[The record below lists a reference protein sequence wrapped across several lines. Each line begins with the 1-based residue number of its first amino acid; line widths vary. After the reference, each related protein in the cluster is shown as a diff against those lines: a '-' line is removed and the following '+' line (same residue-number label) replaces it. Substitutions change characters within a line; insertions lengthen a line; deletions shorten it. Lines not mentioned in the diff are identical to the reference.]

1 MPSCWILKNDD
12 IVNETNKRAMQVIES
27 SSTDA
32 ARNAAMEESVFRRP
46 EISEPVLMLYRN
58 DESVLFGRN
67 QNPWAECD
75 VAHCLEEG
83 VVLLRRLSGGG
94 TVYHDMGN
102 LNYSFFLPRAAHDP
116 SRVLSLLQE
125 VLRGIGVPDVGLR
138 DGTSVCSGER
148 KLSGTA
154 FALNGR
160 VAMLHGCILDET
172 DLGRLHVMLSR
183 QPGKT
188 VVGSFVKSNRVP
200 VTSLKEL
207 GVRIGC
213 DELAERLMSVAEKE
227 FGVAH
232 RVAEPQGDD
241 VEALREKY
249 AGAAW
254 TFGRSSD
261 FEIRQ
266 LTGGGLLCLRVSQG
280 VVTSAQLDGCDV
292 AEFVD
297 MPLHEIM

>member
-1 MPSCWILKNDD
+1 MPSCWILKDDD
-12 IVNETNKRAMQVIES
+12 IESETNQRAMQVIES

-32 ARNAAMEESVFRRP
+32 AVNAAIEESVFRRP
-46 EISEPVLMLYRN
+46 EITEPILMLYRN
-58 DESVLFGRN
+58 GESVLFGRN

-75 VAHCLEEG
+75 VAHCLEEK

-94 TVYHDMGN
+94 TVYQDAGN
-102 LNYSFFLPRAAHDP
+102 LNYSFFLPRSDHDP
-116 SRVLSLLQE
+116 KRILEMLQE
-125 VLRGIGVPDVGLR
+125 MLRGIGVQEVGLR
-138 DGTSVCSGER
+138 DGTSVCSGGR

-160 VAMLHGCILDET
+160 VAMLHGCILAET

-188 VVGSFVKSNRVP
+188 VVGSFVKSNCVP

-213 DELAERLMSVAEKE
+213 DELVGRLVAAAEKE
-227 FGVAH
+227 FGAA
-232 RVAEPQGDD
+232 RRMAPPQGDD
-241 VEALREKY
+241 VDALREKY
-249 AGAAW
+249 ASAEW
-254 TFGRSSD
+254 TFGRCGD

-266 LTGGGLLCLRVSQG
+266 LTGGGLLILRVSQG
-280 VVTSAQLDGCDV
+280 IVTSAKLDGCDV
-292 AEFVD
+292 KEFID

>member
-1 MPSCWILKNDD
+1 
-12 IVNETNKRAMQVIES
+12 MQVIES

-32 ARNAAMEESVFRRP
+32 AVNAAIEESVFRRP
-46 EISEPVLMLYRN
+46 EITEPILMLYRN
-58 DESVLFGRN
+58 GESVLFGRN

-75 VAHCLEEG
+75 VAHCLEEKI
-83 VVLLRRLSGGG
+83 VLLRRLSGGG
-94 TVYHDMGN
+94 TVYQDAGN
-102 LNYSFFLPRAAHDP
+102 LNYSFFLPRSDHDP
-116 SRVLSLLQE
+116 KRILEMLQE
-125 VLRGIGVPDVGLR
+125 MLRGIGVQEVGLR
-138 DGTSVCSGER
+138 DGTSVCSGGR

-160 VAMLHGCILDET
+160 VAMLHGCILAET

-213 DELAERLMSVAEKE
+213 DELVERLVATAEKE

-232 RVAEPQGDD
+232 RTAPPQGDD
-241 VEALREKY
+241 VDALREKY
-249 AGAAW
+249 ASAEW
-254 TFGRSSD
+254 TFGRCGD

-266 LTGGGLLCLRVSQG
+266 LTGGGLLILRVSQG
-280 VVTSAQLDGCDV
+280 IVTSAQLDGCDV
-292 AEFVD
+292 KEFVD

>member
-1 MPSCWILKNDD
+1 VPSCWILKDDD
-12 IVNETNKRAMQVIES
+12 IESETNKRAMQVIES

-32 ARNAAMEESVFRRP
+32 AVNAAIEESVFRRP
-46 EISEPVLMLYRN
+46 EITEPILMLYRN
-58 DESVLFGRN
+58 GESVLFGRN

-75 VAHCLEEG
+75 VAHCLEEKI
-83 VVLLRRLSGGG
+83 VLLRRLSGGG
-94 TVYHDMGN
+94 TVYQDAGN
-102 LNYSFFLPRAAHDP
+102 LNYSFFLPRSDHDP
-116 SRVLSLLQE
+116 KRILEMLQE
-125 VLRGIGVPDVGLR
+125 VLRGIGVQEVGLR
-138 DGTSVCSGER
+138 DGTSVCSGGR

-160 VAMLHGCILDET
+160 VAMLHGCILAET

-207 GVRIGC
+207 GIRIGC
-213 DELAERLMSVAEKE
+213 DELAERLVAAAEKE
-227 FGVAH
+227 FGVA
-232 RVAEPQGDD
+232 RRTVPPQSDD

-249 AGAAW
+249 AGVAW
-254 TFGRSSD
+254 TFGRCGD

-266 LTGGGLLCLRVSQG
+266 LTGGGLLILRVSQG
-280 VVTSAQLDGCDV
+280 IVTSAQLDGCDV
-292 AEFVD
+292 KEFVD

>member
-1 MPSCWILKNDD
+1 MPSCWILKGDD
-12 IVNETNKRAMQVIES
+12 IVNENNKRAMQVIES

-46 EISEPVLMLYRN
+46 EISEPLLMLYRN

-213 DELAERLMSVAEKE
+213 DELAGRLMSAAEKE
-227 FGVAH
+227 FGVAR

-249 AGAAW
+249 AGAAC
-254 TFGRSSD
+254 R
-261 FEIRQ
+261 
-266 LTGGGLLCLRVSQG
+266 RVG
-280 VVTSAQLDGCDV
+280 
-292 AEFVD
+292 
-297 MPLHEIM
+297 

>member
-1 MPSCWILKNDD
+1 MPSCWILKGDD

-32 ARNAAMEESVFRRP
+32 TVNAAMEESVFRRP

-213 DELAERLMSVAEKE
+213 GALAERLKSAAETE
-227 FGVAH
+227 FGAAQ
-232 RVAEPQGDD
+232 RMAEPQGDD

-266 LTGGGLLCLRVSQG
+266 LTGGGLLCLRESQG